1 MTEEIIIDSA
11 EEAVAEPAER
21 TVVELT
27 NVYLKSDRGFEVF
40 SDLNFKLKA
49 QRSAIITGA
58 AGSGKSLLV
67 ELLIG
72 RRFAD
77 SGSVEVLGELL
88 RKPGRRRVIK
98 RVRRQIGGVGGIF
111 GLVPSYTV
119 SENIVFPLVL
129 AASRKSVMKE
139 RLMKMLTEFSLLK
152 QAGTFP
158 GGLTRVEHT
167 LVQLARATVANQPL
181 IIIDEPLAGLDQKT
195 YERIYDYMVKLA
207 LSGRSMVILSGE
219 TLPTDFP
226 NTDRYQIMN
235 GALV

>member
-1 MTEEIIIDSA
+1 MSD
-11 EEAVAEPAER
+11 R
-21 TVVELT
+21 TVVNLS
-27 NVYLKSDRGFEVF
+27 NVYLTSDRGFEVF
-40 SDLNFKLKA
+40 QDLNFSLKA
-49 QRSAIITGA
+49 ERSAIITGA

-77 SGSVEVLGELL
+77 SGSVEVLGEALN
-88 RKPGRRRVIK
+88 KPGRRRIIK

-111 GLVPSYTV
+111 ALVPSYTV
-119 SENIVFPLVL
+119 SENITFPLVL
-129 AASRKSVMKE
+129 GAARKKVRKE

-152 QAGTFP
+152 QAGTLP
-158 GGLTRVEHT
+158 QRLTRVEHT

-195 YERIYDYMVKLA
+195 YERIYEYMVKLA
-207 LSGRSMVILSGE
+207 LSGRSMIILSGE
-219 TLPTDFP
+219 TLPTNFP

>member
-1 MTEEIIIDSA
+1 MYMTDK
-11 EEAVAEPAER
+11 

-40 SDLNFKLKA
+40 HDLNFTLKA
-49 QRSAIITGA
+49 ERSAIITGA

-77 SGSVEVLGELL
+77 SGSVEVLEETLSPS
-88 RKPGRRRVIK
+88 KKRVVK
-98 RVRRQIGGVGGIF
+98 RVRRKIGGVGGIF

-119 SENIVFPLVL
+119 SENIQFPLVL
-129 AASRKSVMKE
+129 GAERKKVRRE
-139 RLMKMLTEFSLLK
+139 RLLKMLTEFSLLK
-152 QAGTFP
+152 QAGTLP
-158 GGLTRVEHT
+158 EKLTRIEHT
-167 LVQLARATVANQPL
+167 LVQLARASVANQPL

-195 YERIYDYMVKLA
+195 YERIYDFMVKLS
-207 LSGRSMVILSGE
+207 LSGRSMIIVSGE

>member
-1 MTEEIIIDSA
+1 MID
-11 EEAVAEPAER
+11 E

-40 SDLNFKLKA
+40 EDLNFQLKA
-49 QRSAIITGA
+49 ERSAIITGA

-72 RRFAD
+72 KRFAN
-77 SGSVEVLGELL
+77 SGSVEMFGQIL
-88 RKPGRRRVIK
+88 KPGKKRLIK
-98 RVRRQIGGVGGIF
+98 RTRRKIGGVGGIF

-119 SENIVFPLVL
+119 SENICFPLVL
-129 AASRKSVMKE
+129 NAERKSVRKE
-139 RLMKMLTEFSLLK
+139 RLLKMLTEFSLLK
-152 QAGTFP
+152 QANTYP
-158 GGLTRVEHT
+158 NKLTRVEHT
-167 LVQLARATVANQPL
+167 LVQLARASVANQPL

-195 YERIYDYMVKLA
+195 YQRIYDYMVKLA
-207 LSGRSMVILSGE
+207 LSGRSMIILSGE

-226 NTDRYQIMN
+226 NTDRYQILN

>member
-1 MTEEIIIDSA
+1 MED
-11 EEAVAEPAER
+11 R

-27 NVYLKSDRGFEVF
+27 SVYLKSDRGFEVF
-40 SDLNFKLKA
+40 QDLEFKLQA
-49 QRSAIITGA
+49 ERSAIITGA

-77 SGSVEVLGELL
+77 SGSVRVLGETHV
-88 RKPGRRRVIK
+88 RPGRKRVIK
-98 RVRRQIGGVGGIF
+98 GIRRQIGGVGGIF

-119 SENIVFPLVL
+119 SENITFPLVL
-129 AASRKSVMKE
+129 GAVRKKVRKE
-139 RLMKMLTEFSLLK
+139 RLLKMLTEFSLLK
-152 QAGTFP
+152 QAGTLP
-158 GGLTRVEHT
+158 HQLTRVEHT

-207 LSGRSMVILSGE
+207 LSGRSMIILSGE